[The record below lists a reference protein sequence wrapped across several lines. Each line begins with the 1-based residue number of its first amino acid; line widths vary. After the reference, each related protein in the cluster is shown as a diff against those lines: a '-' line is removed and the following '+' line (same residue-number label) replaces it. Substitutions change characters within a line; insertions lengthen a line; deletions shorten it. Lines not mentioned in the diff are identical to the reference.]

1 MLDTNMM
8 RAVGTL
14 LARQA
19 RARAKEPDAAANEV
33 IDLTPLLKPW
43 TPGSYAIGDIVVYE
57 GQPRRCCQAHDS
69 ADNPDWSPASAP
81 ALWAP
86 YHATDRAH
94 ALPWVSPTGAH
105 DAYQA
110 GEYMIWSDGAVYRCK
125 IDATVHDPDVLPGG
139 WERDADA

>member
-1 MLDTNMM
+1 MLDTNLM

-19 RARAKEPDAAANEV
+19 RTRAKEPDTAANEV

-43 TPGSYAIGDIVVYE
+43 QPGSYEVGDVVAFG
-57 GQPRRCCQAHDS
+57 GQPRRCVQGHNS
-69 ADNPDWSPASAP
+69 SDNPGWSPTGAP

-94 ALPWVSPTGAH
+94 ALPWVPPTGAH
-105 DAYQA
+105 DAYQVA
-110 GEYMIWSDGAVYRCK
+110 EYMIWSDGAVYRCK
-125 IDATVHDPDVLPGG
+125 VDATVHGPDILSTA

>member
-1 MLDTNMM
+1 MLDINTM

-19 RARAKEPDAAANEV
+19 RARAKEVDAATNEV

-43 TPGSYAIGDIVVYE
+43 APGNHVVGDIITYD
-57 GQPRRCCQAHDS
+57 GQPRRCVQGHDS
-69 ADNPDWSPASAP
+69 TDNPDWSPTGAP

-94 ALPWVSPTGAH
+94 ALPWVPPTGAH

-110 GEYMIWSDGAVYRCK
+110 GEYMAWQDGAVYRCK
-125 IDATVHDPDVLPGG
+125 VDATVHGPDALPTA
-139 WERDADA
+139 WAQEV